1 MDKARVI
8 YPHPEEVFRF
18 LERLFDEATDRALG
32 ASRTYDE
39 EKIADLLGMLS
50 GATYPDD
57 PQSSEGA
64 TYKSLAHV
72 AHLYGLTKEQRSE
85 WYDVAKSIPL
95 SQAHVSYIIRNV
107 QERNSMFSE
116 VDRMVSNKE

>member
-1 MDKARVI
+1 MDRARI
-8 YPHPEEVFRF
+8 NYPHPEQVYRF
-18 LERLFDEATDRALG
+18 LEKMFDDATEWALNL
-32 ASRTYDE
+32 SRTYEE
-39 EKIADLLGMLS
+39 EKIADLLGMLE

-57 PQSSEGA
+57 TQSTEGA
-64 TYKSLAHV
+64 SFKSLAHV
-72 AHLYGLTKEQRSE
+72 AHLYDLTNEQRSE
-85 WYDVAKSIPL
+85 WYDVAESVPL

>member
-1 MDKARVI
+1 MDKARII
-8 YPHPEEVFRF
+8 YPHPEEIYRF

-39 EKIADLLGMLS
+39 EKIADLLGMLA

-72 AHLYGLTKEQRSE
+72 AHLYGLTKEQRSK

-95 SQAHVSYIIRNV
+95 SQAHVSYITNNVRGRNRLL
-107 QERNSMFSE
+107 EEAESLLG
-116 VDRMVSNKE
+116 KG